1 MGKILLNFSAKN
13 RGNIM
18 SEFMTSAQV
27 RESFIKFFESKEH
40 LFVRSSP
47 VVPHDDPTLMFT
59 NAGMNQFKAIF
70 LGDNPKGWKRACNS
84 QKCIRVS
91 GKHNDLDVVGRDN
104 YHHTFFEM
112 LGNWSFGDYYKKEAI
127 AWAWELLTEVWKLP
141 KERLFA
147 TVYEDDDEAWQIW
160 KDVSGLPDDRIMR
173 FDAKSNF
180 WEMGDTGPCGPCSE
194 IHYDRGDLA
203 TQAETFKDPILGVN
217 GENDRYIEI
226 WNNVFMQYER
236 VSDGSLIP
244 LKAKNVDTGMG
255 FERICSILQGKTS
268 NYDTDVFSPII
279 AKVAELS
286 KVPYSDGVDGTP
298 HRVIADHLRAVSFA
312 IADGALPSNE
322 GRGYVLR
329 RILRRASR
337 FARLLGQKEA
347 FICKLVQVLA
357 DTMGEAFPEIRE
369 RKDFVTEVIKS
380 EEERFIKTLDAGLE
394 RFENIVA
401 ELNRNPSAIP
411 ETLDV
416 QGLVKKYVF
425 GLLQD
430 VDENEFNNL
439 LNPIIAKAV
448 FGLHDVQYPFMIKS
462 SDRSRYENGVSRFYK
477 PDAFNDNVVRRN
489 GTEYIITSQW
499 RSDSYDKVKIW
510 IEKHLANNVKKE
522 IPGDKVFLLYD
533 TYGFPPDLTAI
544 LAEEKGFTINEQQFN
559 DCMKAQKDL
568 ARANMKQG
576 INTMGTEG
584 WTQYSEESSKF
595 VGYELSACETKVVR
609 WREDKGVL
617 SIVLETSPFYAEM
630 GGQVGDKGTLVS
642 ADLEIDVFDTVKV
655 NDTALCRGKVLKGE
669 ATEESMAQVFVATVD
684 DERSKDIRKNH
695 SATHLLQ
702 AALRE
707 VLGNHVQQQG
717 SFVSSEVLRF
727 DFSHFN
733 AMTEEEIQKVE
744 DIVNEKVM
752 ACLNVSTQ
760 VMNVD
765 EAKASGAMALFGEK
779 YGEDV
784 RVVKM
789 GSDCEE
795 FSKELCGGLHVSCTG
810 EIGLVKIV
818 SESSVSAGVRRIEA
832 VSGRNAML
840 LLRTGTKILS
850 ALREQLRCKD
860 ADLLARIAQNFEKT
874 LSLEKALQSVKLE
887 LATLAAADILR
898 GALDVLG
905 VQLFVRE
912 FTMPE
917 DKFKD
922 LLDGV
927 QNKLSPDSIAVI
939 ANKGESNGSIAVM
952 VGKEVQAKGIK
963 AGDMVKDLAAACG
976 GKGGGR
982 PDRAQAGTREPEK
995 ISAAISNANNW
1006 LREKLGK

>member
-1 MGKILLNFSAKN
+1 
-13 RGNIM
+13 M

-394 RFENIVA
+394 RFENIVQ
-401 ELNRNPSAIP
+401 ELN
-411 ETLDV
+411 
-416 QGLVKKYVF
+416 G
-425 GLLQD
+425 
-430 VDENEFNNL
+430 
-439 LNPIIAKAV
+439 AKV
-448 FGLHDVQYPFMIKS
+448 IS
-462 SDRSRYENGVSRFYK
+462 
-477 PDAFNDNVVRRN
+477 
-489 GTEYIITSQW
+489 
-499 RSDSYDKVKIW
+499 
-510 IEKHLANNVKKE
+510 
-522 IPGDKVFLLYD
+522 GDKVFQLYD
-533 TYGFPPDLTAI
+533 TYGFPPDLTGI
-544 LAEEKGFTINEQQFN
+544 LAEEKGLSIDEAGFEKCMEEQ
-559 DCMKAQKDL
+559 KAR

-584 WTQYSEESSKF
+584 WTQYSEVSTEF
-595 VGYELSACETKVVR
+595 VGYELATCETKIAR
-609 WREDKGVL
+609 FREDKGVL
-617 SIVLETSPFYAEM
+617 SIVLEKSPFYAEM
-630 GGQVGDKGTLVS
+630 GGQVGDKGTLVAS
-642 ADLEIDVFDTVKV
+642 GLEISVFDTVKV
-655 NDTALCRGKVLKGE
+655 NDTAVCRGKVLKGE

-684 DERSKDIRKNH
+684 DERRKDIRKNH

-707 VLGNHVQQQG
+707 VLGSHVQQQG

-789 GSDCEE
+789 GADCEE

-905 VQLFVRE
+905 VQLYVRE

>member
-1 MGKILLNFSAKN
+1 
-13 RGNIM
+13 M

-27 RESFIKFFESKEH
+27 REFFIKFFESKEH

-236 VSDGSLIP
+236 ISDGSLIP

-298 HRVIADHLRAVSFA
+298 HRVIADHLRAISFA

-394 RFENIVA
+394 RFENIVQ
-401 ELNRNPSAIP
+401 ELK
-411 ETLDV
+411 
-416 QGLVKKYVF
+416 G
-425 GLLQD
+425 
-430 VDENEFNNL
+430 
-439 LNPIIAKAV
+439 AKV
-448 FGLHDVQYPFMIKS
+448 IS
-462 SDRSRYENGVSRFYK
+462 
-477 PDAFNDNVVRRN
+477 
-489 GTEYIITSQW
+489 
-499 RSDSYDKVKIW
+499 
-510 IEKHLANNVKKE
+510 
-522 IPGDKVFLLYD
+522 GDKVFQLYD
-533 TYGFPPDLTAI
+533 TYGFPPDLTGI
-544 LAEEKGFTINEQQFN
+544 LAEEKGLSIDEAGFEKCMEEQ
-559 DCMKAQKDL
+559 KAR

-584 WTQYSEESSKF
+584 WTQYSEASTEF
-595 VGYELSACETKVVR
+595 VGYEFATCETKIAR
-609 WREDKGVL
+609 FREDKGVL
-617 SIVLETSPFYAEM
+617 SIVLEKSPFYAEM
-630 GGQVGDKGTLVS
+630 GGQVGDKGTLVAS
-642 ADLEIDVFDTVKV
+642 GLEISVFDTVKV
-655 NDTALCRGKVLKGE
+655 NDTAVCRGKVLKGE

-684 DERSKDIRKNH
+684 NDRRKDIRKNH

-707 VLGNHVQQQG
+707 VLGSHVQQQG

-752 ACLNVSTQ
+752 ACLKVSTQ

-905 VQLFVRE
+905 VQLYVRE

-917 DKFKD
+917 DKYKD

-1006 LREKLGK
+1006 LRAKLGG

>member
-1 MGKILLNFSAKN
+1 
-13 RGNIM
+13 M

-394 RFENIVA
+394 RFENIVQ
-401 ELNRNPSAIP
+401 ELN
-411 ETLDV
+411 
-416 QGLVKKYVF
+416 G
-425 GLLQD
+425 
-430 VDENEFNNL
+430 
-439 LNPIIAKAV
+439 AKV
-448 FGLHDVQYPFMIKS
+448 IS
-462 SDRSRYENGVSRFYK
+462 
-477 PDAFNDNVVRRN
+477 
-489 GTEYIITSQW
+489 
-499 RSDSYDKVKIW
+499 
-510 IEKHLANNVKKE
+510 
-522 IPGDKVFLLYD
+522 GDKVFQLYD
-533 TYGFPPDLTAI
+533 TYGFPPDLTGI
-544 LAEEKGFTINEQQFN
+544 LAEEKGLSIDEAGFEKCMEEQ
-559 DCMKAQKDL
+559 KAR

-584 WTQYSEESSKF
+584 WTQYSEVSTEF
-595 VGYELSACETKVVR
+595 VGYELATCETKIAR
-609 WREDKGVL
+609 FREDKGVL
-617 SIVLETSPFYAEM
+617 SIVLEKSPFYAEM
-630 GGQVGDKGTLVS
+630 GGQVGDKGTLVAS
-642 ADLEIDVFDTVKV
+642 GLEISVFDTVKV
-655 NDTALCRGKVLKGE
+655 NDTAVCRGKVLKGE

-684 DERSKDIRKNH
+684 DERRKDIRKNH

-707 VLGNHVQQQG
+707 VLGSHVQQQG

-905 VQLFVRE
+905 VQLYVRE